1 MDGSHA
7 PTGPWVYLIPLIA
20 VAMVVLR
27 NARERKLKV
36 ERLWISPVLFLV
48 LTAITLANQPAPGP
62 VLLAT
67 EAAALVLGAL
77 AGWWRGRLTRI
88 TVDPATHALTSRPSP
103 LGMLLILALFAVRY
117 ALRSFG
123 AQTAGALHLSA
134 VVLTDV
140 LMLLAVGIVCAQRL
154 EIALRATRLLNAA
167 RAERSSP

>member
-1 MDGSHA
+1 MDAAHA

-27 NARERKLKV
+27 NSRERRLKV
-36 ERLWISPVLFLV
+36 ERLWVSPVLFLA
-48 LTAITLANQPAPGP
+48 LTAVTLANQPAPGP
-62 VLLAT
+62 VLLAI
-67 EAAALVLGAL
+67 EAAALGLGAL

-88 TVDPATHALTSRPSP
+88 AVDPATHALTSRTSP
-103 LGMLLILALFAVRY
+103 LGMLLLLALFAVRY

-154 EIALRATRLLNAA
+154 EIALRATRLLNEA
-167 RAERSSP
+167 RAQRSSP